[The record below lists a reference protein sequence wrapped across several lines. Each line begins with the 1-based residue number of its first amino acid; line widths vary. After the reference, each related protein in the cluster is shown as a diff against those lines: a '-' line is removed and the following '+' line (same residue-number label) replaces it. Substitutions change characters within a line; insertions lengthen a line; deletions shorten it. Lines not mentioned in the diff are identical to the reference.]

1 MSQVMPPTIEVIDG
15 GFLTTIQD
23 LGRPGY
29 QRFGVPVSGAM
40 DQYAM
45 RIANLLVGNDE
56 GSAVLEIT
64 LLGPILMFSS
74 KARIAL
80 TGSDLGAAIDGIPI
94 GSWRSVNIP
103 KGSTLSFLGRRS
115 GTRSY
120 LAISGGLDVLEI
132 MGSRSTSIR
141 EGIGGLQGRPLTK
154 GDILQAFPSKT
165 GLPLIAVP
173 KLHIYHYSDTQ
184 QVRVILGPQQENFT
198 EQAIK
203 TFLSESYK
211 ISNDC
216 NRIGIRLLGPK
227 LSHKSGPDIIS
238 DGTSFGSVQVPG
250 DGMPLILMADRGTTG
265 GYAKIATVITP
276 DLWKLSQV
284 LPGNNLTFESVTT
297 KEALAINK
305 RREAEIRNLK
315 EVIARISELPL
326 PSPRILVDGHAYLV
340 QDGFGTVIARPT
352 ELVGEFLTSK
362 QHLQVTSKDISY
374 SFSVELQ
381 VPFCG
386 I

>member
-1 MSQVMPPTIEVIDG
+1 MSQVMRPTMQVVDG

-103 KGSTLSFLGRRS
+103 KGSTLSFLGRKS

-120 LAISGGLDVLEI
+120 LAVSGGLDVLEI

-141 EGIGGLQGRPLTK
+141 ESIGGFHGRPIEK
-154 GDILQAFPSKT
+154 GDTLQAFQSKI

-173 KLHIYHYSDTQ
+173 KLHIYDYSDSQ
-184 QVRVILGPQQENFT
+184 QIRVILGPQQENFT
-198 EQAIK
+198 KQAIQ
-203 TFLSESYK
+203 TFLSEPYE

-216 NRIGIRLLGPK
+216 NRIGIRLVGPK

-250 DGMPLILMADRGTTG
+250 NGMPLILMADRGTTG

-284 LPGNNLTFESVTT
+284 LPGNNITFKSVTI
-297 KEALAINK
+297 KEAVAINK
-305 RREAEIRNLK
+305 QREAEISNLK
-315 EVIARISELPL
+315 ELISRISGLPL
-326 PSPRILVDGHAYLV
+326 PSARILVDGQAYLV
-340 QDGFGTVIARPT
+340 QDGLGTAIAKPT
-352 ELVGEFLTSK
+352 PLEGEFLTSK
-362 QHLQVTSKDISY
+362 QHLKVTSKNISY

-381 VPFCG
+381 VPFSG